1 MTISP
6 NKYPTEIF
14 GHHGFSR
21 VYPENTLIG
30 FQKAIGLGVDG
41 IELDIVVN
49 KDLDLVFF
57 MNHTWKVNDIEEKK
71 LLKIVINGIITD
83 YPNLMLA
90 K

>member
-14 GHHGFSR
+14 GHHGFSG

-49 KDLDLVFF
+49 KDLDLVISQEPY
-57 MNHTWKVNDIEEKK
+57 MEGK
-71 LLKIVINGIITD
+71 
-83 YPNLMLA
+83 
-90 K
+90 

>member
-49 KDLDLVFF
+49 KDLDLVISQEPY
-57 MNHTWKVNDIEEKK
+57 MEGKWYRRK
-71 LLKIVINGIITD
+71 KIVENSYKWDNYWLPKFNVG
-83 YPNLMLA
+83 
-90 K
+90 